1 MFLLSGIETE
11 REKHTP
17 VKQDTAWEAVVKAMA
32 TGWNRDHESRG
43 ITQGGKIS
51 QETFIDTYDPSVL
64 RREQYMLYEIK
75 WSNNKRPRQNCCH
88 STQTEHAEIY
98 FLEDVFQK
106 QRSDPSAH
114 CFITWFVSWSPCG
127 DCCKQIRDFLKE
139 QPNVKLFIYVAR
151 IYWHKREIN
160 RQGLRNLMNI
170 GVSIRVMYLPVYRYC
185 WRTFVDKED
194 KYEDYWPRHFAPW
207 IMLYSL
213 ELQSILQNIPSC
225 LKISSFKNQSPV
237 FSLCVDEKQKRALA
251 LANPYYWGAAAC
263 CAPRDTGAG
272 CGELLGRARGPLGRE
287 PSAGSQP
294 QTGIETE
301 REKHTP
307 VKQDTAWEAVVK
319 AMASGWNR
327 DHESRGITQGWKISQ
342 EDFVENYDP
351 SVLPSVTYLLYEIKW
366 NHRRRHWQ
374 RWICSA
380 GGEHA
385 ETYFLEDIYRKL
397 RSNPFVHCSITC
409 YISWSPCGYCC
420 QEIMDFLE
428 KMPNVNLVIYVA
440 RLYWHKEETNRQ
452 GLWNLENIGVS
463 IQVMD
468 LPDYN
473 YCWRTFV
480 DDEDK
485 YDDED
490 DYWPRHFAPWI
501 MLYSLELQSILQ
513 NIPSCLEVSSDENY
527 TPVFSLCV
535 EDEEQKRALTSANP
549 Y

>member
-1 MFLLSGIETE
+1 MKAPYPHPPQELK
-11 REKHTP
+11 RE
-17 VKQDTAWEAVVKAMA
+17 WEL
-32 TGWNRDHESRG
+32 GR
-43 ITQGGKIS
+43 
-51 QETFIDTYDPSVL
+51 F
-64 RREQYMLYEIK
+64 
-75 WSNNKRPRQNCCH
+75 
-88 STQTEHAEIY
+88 
-98 FLEDVFQK
+98 
-106 QRSDPSAH
+106 RSDSPLISVTPDLTLLP
-114 CFITWFVSWSPCG
+114 CLSLFSSITVSESP
-127 DCCKQIRDFLKE
+127 
-139 QPNVKLFIYVAR
+139 
-151 IYWHKREIN
+151 
-160 RQGLRNLMNI
+160 
-170 GVSIRVMYLPVYRYC
+170 
-185 WRTFVDKED
+185 
-194 KYEDYWPRHFAPW
+194 
-207 IMLYSL
+207 
-213 ELQSILQNIPSC
+213 SIL
-225 LKISSFKNQSPV
+225 L
-237 FSLCVDEKQKRALA
+237 
-251 LANPYYWGAAAC
+251 
-263 CAPRDTGAG
+263 
-272 CGELLGRARGPLGRE
+272 
-287 PSAGSQP
+287 
-294 QTGIETE
+294 
-301 REKHTP
+301 
-307 VKQDTAWEAVVK
+307 
-319 AMASGWNR
+319 
-327 DHESRGITQGWKISQ
+327 WKISQ

-513 NIPSCLEVSSDENY
+513 VSGTLGRGKVHPETIHNRMQN
-527 TPVFSLCV
+527 PVSELDISLISFEISLV
-535 EDEEQKRALTSANP
+535 L
-549 Y
+549 